1 MKKLDHLRHLVSTS
15 YCWWFSHPKADHL
28 EMEIKPNWYG
38 GKTETFPLTGLG
50 PRISEPWTINS
61 IMPGSPMIIIKRIPS
76 YNKILQPSPVET
88 LKNFSK
94 YLRNPPGNDHISH
107 PGRDCWRRCSVSQG
121 GIWYRS
127 LEGKLYGKWTSWTQS
142 HEGGWFVQMLGS
154 NPLKKWRSFGS
165 PSRVIT
171 PVTHFFR
178 PFIRG
183 P

>member
-28 EMEIKPNWYG
+28 EMEIKPKWYG

-94 YLRNPPGNDHISH
+94 YLRNPPENDHISH

-121 GIWYRS
+121 GYDIVPWKASYMENEHLEPKVMKVDGSFRCLVPTRS
-127 LEGKLYGKWTSWTQS
+127 KNGDHS
-142 HEGGWFVQMLGS
+142 
-154 NPLKKWRSFGS
+154 
-165 PSRVIT
+165 
-171 PVTHFFR
+171 
-178 PFIRG
+178 G
-183 P
+183 PQVGL